1 MKLTELR
8 RRIKGNQSNLNYY
21 ARQGIFKTAHK
32 ELDDHRLV
40 WVLGDEEA
48 EEYIKNYK
56 KNV

>member
-21 ARQGIFKTAHK
+21 ARKGRFKTAHK

-40 WVLGDEEA
+40 WVLDDEEA
-48 EEYIKNYK
+48 EEYIKNHK